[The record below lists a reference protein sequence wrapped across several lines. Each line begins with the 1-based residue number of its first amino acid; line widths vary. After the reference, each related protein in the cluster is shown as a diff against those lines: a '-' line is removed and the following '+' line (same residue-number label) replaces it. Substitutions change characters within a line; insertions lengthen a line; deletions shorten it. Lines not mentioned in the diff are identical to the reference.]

1 MAAIVLASCS
11 TTENM
16 TEAPK
21 AKQIEKKIT
30 THGDTRVDNYFWMRL
45 SDAQKEAETPD
56 AQTKDVL
63 NYLNAENNY
72 LKELRVSVPVNVG
85 FEIHII
91 KTGIHLIWQLLNLKY
106 KTTLEEDYAILAQK
120 GSCWRT
126 YSAVTHRVTQKEAL
140 ATQ

>member
-1 MAAIVLASCS
+1 MNFNEEGKQEQFQKVIKIKKNKLSEDLLQYLRASLIFS
-11 TTENM
+11 
-16 TEAPK
+16 
-21 AKQIEKKIT
+21 
-30 THGDTRVDNYFWMRL
+30 Y
-45 SDAQKEAETPD
+45 QKTNGS
-56 AQTKDVL
+56 L
-63 NYLNAENNY
+63 ENNY